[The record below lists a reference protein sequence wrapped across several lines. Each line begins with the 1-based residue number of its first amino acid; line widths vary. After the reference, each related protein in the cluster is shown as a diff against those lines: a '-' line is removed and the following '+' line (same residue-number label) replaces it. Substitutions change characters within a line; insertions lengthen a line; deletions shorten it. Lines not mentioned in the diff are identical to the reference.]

1 MAGKTII
8 GVLSMLVASG
18 NGERCNLFRAQ
29 LRTIL
34 LTKDEKTG
42 LSKLHIHK
50 FRKKDLPEDY
60 FRICSEVGSL
70 LPEITK
76 GIAEKP
82 VEISSPSV
90 FN

>member
-1 MAGKTII
+1 MAGKTIG
-8 GVLSMLVASG
+8 GVLAMLVASG

-34 LTKDEKTG
+34 FTKDEKTG

-50 FRKKDLPEDY
+50 FRKTDLPEDY
-60 FRICSEVGSL
+60 YRICSEVGSL

-76 GIAEKP
+76 GIPEKSAEKINLP
-82 VEISSPSV
+82 V